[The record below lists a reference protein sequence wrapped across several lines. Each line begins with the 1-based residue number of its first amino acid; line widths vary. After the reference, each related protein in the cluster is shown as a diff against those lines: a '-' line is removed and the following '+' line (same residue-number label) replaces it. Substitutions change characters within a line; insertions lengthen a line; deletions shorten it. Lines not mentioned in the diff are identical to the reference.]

1 MTFDPATTVA
11 GPVLVTAMSAE
22 GLVTNVLAVELL
34 LPGVGS
40 DVLLDTVAVLDSVP
54 LAVGLTCPTNT
65 KVAVEP
71 AARVVHDAVEVLPPE
86 TDADGPEDWVKL
98 TKVSADGSVS
108 VRLALVAA
116 SGPLLVTVIV

>member
-1 MTFDPATTVA
+1 
-11 GPVLVTAMSAE
+11 MSAE
-22 GLVTNVLAVELL
+22 GLVTNVLAVALL

-65 KVAVEP
+65 KVAVE
-71 AARVVHDAVEVLPPE
+71 AAAKVAHEAVEVLPPE

-98 TKVSADGSVS
+98 TKVSADGSAS
-108 VRLALVAA
+108 IRLGPAA
-116 SGPLLVTVIV
+116 GSGPLLVTVIV